1 MEAKDVVDLFIRN
14 GYVTEEQG
22 EQFMHET
29 ATGKEIHTVFKE
41 AGIIEDKDQ
50 IFGVL
55 ATEIGAE
62 FMELGRFIPD
72 EDLLKLVPA
81 DLAQTKGVFPVR
93 SDDTAVYVAMIDPM
107 NAQTLDDLRF
117 AMRKDVVPI
126 VADTTKILRL
136 LDEYY
141 ASNTEDMADILSDI
155 AKEAAGGN
163 ADDEGDANSAP
174 IVRFVDLVLYQA
186 VKEGASDIHFEPF
199 EESFNIR
206 YRVDGNLIAMA
217 PPPAHLAQ
225 TVTSRIKVISNLNIA
240 EKRLPQDGRLT
251 TSIGGKTIDMRV
263 STLPTIHG
271 ESVVLRVLDQSSV
284 NLDLEV
290 LGLPDEIKQF
300 VDDVI
305 QRPNGIF
312 IVTGPTGAGKTT
324 TMYACLR
331 KINTIED
338 KLLTVE
344 DPVEYDVD
352 GIIQVPVNDAIGVNF
367 GRVLRAFL
375 RQDPDRIMVGEMRD
389 GETVQIAVQASLTGH
404 LVLSTLHTN
413 DAAGAVTRLTD
424 MGSEPFLLAAT
435 MEGVLAQRLLR
446 RICADCR
453 TPYEP
458 TDEILAQLKL
468 KREDVGD
475 KKFFTGAGCDECGN
489 SGYKGRKGI
498 FELLKISEAMRELIT
513 ERAPTTVVQQRA
525 VELGMVTIRQ
535 DGLRNIYTG
544 DTSIEEVLKYT

>member
-1 MEAKDVVDLFIRN
+1 MEAKDVVDLFIRH
-14 GYVTEEQG
+14 GYITEEQG
-22 EQFMHET
+22 EAYMHET
-29 ATGKEIHTVFKE
+29 ATGKEIHTILKE
-41 AGIIEDKDQ
+41 AGIIEEKDQ
-50 IFGVL
+50 IFGVV
-55 ATEIGAE
+55 AEEIGAE
-62 FMELGRFIPD
+62 FMELARFIPKD
-72 EDLLKLVPA
+72 DVLKLIPA

-93 SDDTAVYVAMIDPM
+93 ADETAVYVAMVDPM

-117 AMRKDVVPI
+117 ALRKDAVPI

-136 LDEYY
+136 IDEYY
-141 ASNTEDMADILSDI
+141 ASSTEDMADILSEI
-155 AKEAAGGN
+155 ANEAEGG
-163 ADDEGDANSAP
+163 ADGETDANAAP

-186 VKEGASDIHFEPF
+186 VKEGSSDIHFEPF
-199 EESFNIR
+199 EEDFKIR
-206 YRVDGNLIAMA
+206 YRVDGNLQEMA

-225 TVTSRIKVISNLNIA
+225 TVTSRIKVMSNLNIA

-290 LGLPDEIKQF
+290 LGLPDDIKEF

-305 QRPNGIF
+305 LRPNGIF

-344 DPVEYDVD
+344 DPVEYDVE
-352 GIIQVPVNDAIGVNF
+352 GIIQVPVNDAIKVTF
-367 GRVLRAFL
+367 SRVLRAFL

-453 TPYEP
+453 TPYDP
-458 TDEILAQLKL
+458 TPELLKQLNL
-468 KREDVGD
+468 TPDDVAG
-475 KKFFTGAGCDECGN
+475 KQFYTGTGCAECN
-489 SGYKGRKGI
+489 DTGYKGRKGI

-513 ERAPTTVVQQRA
+513 ERAPTTVVEQKA
-525 VELGMVTIRQ
+525 VELGMTTIRQ
-535 DGLRNIYTG
+535 DGLRNIFTG
-544 DTSIEEVLKYT
+544 DTTIEEVLKYT